1 MIMDELETNGTT
13 SRITFWY
20 GARTNEHIVYQ
31 EEFDALAA
39 KYPNF
44 SWHIV
49 LSELADSDDWH
60 GPRGMVHEVVRD
72 DYLSSHPSLEQC
84 AFYVCGPPLML
95 EAVLKL
101 IQTVR
106 QGWSEPPELLS
117 FRPSLSSC
125 PLSSYSART
134 GSTAPGSPKSRVCV
148 LAWAIRYSA
157 GNTSKVSSVDEKMP
171 PITTVASGL

>member
-95 EAVLKL
+95 EAVL
-101 IQTVR
+101 Q
-106 QGWSEPPELLS
+106 LLEALKI
-117 FRPSLSSC
+117 PD
-125 PLSSYSART
+125 ARIAFDDF
-134 GSTAPGSPKSRVCV
+134 GS
-148 LAWAIRYSA
+148 
-157 GNTSKVSSVDEKMP
+157 
-171 PITTVASGL
+171 